1 MKFKIFFFL
10 FLLFLL
16 FYLYIDHLNPEN
28 VKLYFGY
35 GKFYETSV
43 AAYVVASFILGVIFS
58 IIISFFYDLKK
69 LIVGWREDRK
79 GRKKD
84 EFKELF
90 EKAKSYEMR
99 GDREKAIESLNR
111 LIRRVPDME
120 DTYMHLSDLYV
131 SAKDYNKAIETLELA
146 ETYLGKRESIL
157 LKRVKVRIIAKDTQK
172 IENELKEALQLNES
186 NLETLTMLRDF
197 YISGKSWDEA
207 YEVEKRVKKFIKTED
222 ENLRVLG
229 IRYEKAETL
238 FNKKFEA
245 NSEAIIKELKE
256 IISENKRFIP
266 SYILLAEAY
275 KRTGKLNEAG
285 RVYGRGYSKTGH
297 IVFLLKMEDLYIDRG
312 NPEVILKIYRRILDI
327 SPNNYLVSFLYARLC
342 LRLEMIDEAIDMLNT
357 LFAEGLDF
365 KGLHKAMAE
374 AYIHRGEMEN
384 AVEEF
389 RKAFPAEHV
398 YIPFICTNC
407 QAKKGEWVNFCENCN
422 SWDTVSVKTE
432 DFLYTESSELKMFY
446 EGEDWDREMQQ

>member
-16 FYLYIDHLNPEN
+16 FYLYVDHLNPEN

-43 AAYVVASFILGVIFS
+43 ATYVVASFILGVIFS
-58 IIISFFYDLKK
+58 IIISFFYDLKR

-99 GDREKAIESLNR
+99 GDREKAIESLNK
-111 LIRRVPDME
+111 LIRRLPDVE

-131 SAKDYNKAIETLELA
+131 SAKDYSKAIETLELA

-157 LKRVKVRIIAKDTQK
+157 LKKVKVRVIAKDTQK

-207 YEVEKRVKKFIKTED
+207 YEVEKKIKKFIKTED

-229 IRYEKAETL
+229 IRYEKTETL
-238 FNKKFEA
+238 FNNKFEA

-256 IISENKRFIP
+256 IISEDKRFIP

-275 KRTGKLNEAG
+275 KKTGKLNEAG

-389 RKAFPAEHV
+389 KKAFPAEHV

-407 QAKKGEWVNFCENCN
+407 QAKKVEWVNFCENCN
-422 SWDTVSVKTE
+422 SWDTVSVKKE
-432 DFLYTESSELKMFY
+432 DFLHTESSELKMFY
-446 EGEDWDREMQQ
+446 EGEDWDREGV

>member
-1 MKFKIFFFL
+1 MKFKIFFLLFL
-10 FLLFLL
+10 FFLL

-58 IIISFFYDLKK
+58 IIISFFYDLKR

-111 LIRRVPDME
+111 LIRRIPDME
-120 DTYMHLSDLYV
+120 ETYMHLSDLYV

-157 LKRVKVRIIAKDTQK
+157 LKRVKVRVIAKDTQK
-172 IENELKEALQLNES
+172 IENELKEALKLNES

-207 YEVEKRVKKFIKTED
+207 YEVEKKIKKFIKTED

-256 IISENKRFIP
+256 IISEDKRFIP

-275 KRTGKLNEAG
+275 KRTDRLNEAG

-327 SPNNYLVSFLYARLC
+327 SPKNYLVSFLYARLC

-407 QAKKGEWVNFCENCN
+407 QAKKVEWVNFCENCN
-422 SWDTVSVKTE
+422 SWDTVSVKKE
-432 DFLYTESSELKMFY
+432 DFLHTESSELKMFY
-446 EGEDWDREMQQ
+446 EGEDWDREGV

>member
-186 NLETLTMLRDF
+186 NLETLIMLRDF

-327 SPNNYLVSFLYARLC
+327 SPKNYLVSFLYARLC

-407 QAKKGEWVNFCENCN
+407 QAKKVEWVNFCENCN
-422 SWDTVSVKTE
+422 SWDTVSVKKE
-432 DFLYTESSELKMFY
+432 DFLHTESAELKMFY
-446 EGEDWDREMQQ
+446 EGEDWDREGV

>member
-28 VKLYFGY
+28 VKLFIGY

-43 AAYVVASFILGVIFS
+43 ATYVVASFIMGVVFS
-58 IIISFFYDLKK
+58 IIISFFYDLKR
-69 LIVGWREDRK
+69 LIIGWREDRK
-79 GRKKD
+79 EKRKD
-84 EFKELF
+84 ESKELF
-90 EKAKSYEMR
+90 EKAKSYELR
-99 GDREKAIESLNR
+99 GDREKALEALNKITR
-111 LIRRVPDME
+111 KVPNME
-120 DTYMHLSDLYV
+120 ETYVYLSDLYV
-131 SAKDYNKAIETLELA
+131 SAKEYNKAIETLELA
-146 ETYLGKRESIL
+146 EINLGKRIHIL
-157 LKRVKVRIIAKDTQK
+157 LKKVKIRLITKDTQK
-172 IENELKEALQLNES
+172 VENELKEALKLNES
-186 NLETLTMLRDF
+186 NLEALAMLRDF
-197 YISGKSWDEA
+197 YISGKNWDEA
-207 YEVEKRVKKFIKTED
+207 YEVEKRIKKFIKTED
-222 ENLRVLG
+222 ENIRVLG

-238 FNKKFEA
+238 FNKKFET
-245 NSEAIIKELKE
+245 SSDAIIKELKE
-256 IISENKRFIP
+256 IISEDKRFIP
-266 SYILLAEAY
+266 AYILLAEAY

-297 IVFLLKMEDLYIDRG
+297 IIFLLKMEDLYIDRG

-327 SPNNYLVSFLYARLC
+327 SQKNYLVLFLYARLC
-342 LRLEMIDEAIDMLNT
+342 LRLEMIDEAIDTLNT

-389 RKAFPAEHV
+389 KKAFPAEHV

-422 SWDTVSVKTE
+422 SWDTVSVKKE

-446 EGEDWDREMQQ
+446 EGEDWDREG